1 MAAFVASSLHN
12 SFVKNEQTNIKIH
25 LISKDTFMDPSNNL
39 LKYSKLNERET
50 EIVKK
55 QVKSQYERLKF
66 RKYASLA
73 HLNPSSGSYKEKL
86 KRLFAEEIETERGFY
101 VYVYNMLR
109 PQNLI
114 NANDMRP
121 QNLINANAKN
131 MDPNDKFFT
140 QGLRIGQLADRL
152 KDSLWHTKKRL
163 AETTKLMQNALE
175 LLEDQVGDKDRD
187 KDLVKNTIIDMINN
201 VCTTKISLLDEV
213 LKEDEKPL
221 FDFSA
226 LNPFNSPLKI
236 KLVQENDPISVKIN
250 GGKRIRKT
258 QKRR

>member
-1 MAAFVASSLHN
+1 M
-12 SFVKNEQTNIKIH
+12 E
-25 LISKDTFMDPSNNL
+25 PSNNL

-114 NANDMRP
+114 NAK
-121 QNLINANAKN
+121 AEN
-131 MDPNDKFFT
+131 MDSNDKFFT

-175 LLEDQVGDKDRD
+175 LLEDQVGDTDHD